1 MRTLKTHHIVFLVCA
16 AAAPLTVVSAGVTA
30 AYAASG
36 LAGVPLGY
44 LICGG
49 LVAMFALGFCA
60 MAKEIPNTVYREPI
74 GKRFSGGWK
83 AVFWRSESGG
93 MGVVPAPLGC
103 GAGTF
108 LLNSFLW

>member
-1 MRTLKTHHIVFLVCA
+1 MPGALPHRQRF
-16 AAAPLTVVSAGVTA
+16 PLCHDLLEKGQGVGA
-30 AYAASG
+30 HRS
-36 LAGVPLGY
+36 PRHRPRR
-44 LICGG
+44 CQR
-49 LVAMFALGFCA
+49 
-60 MAKEIPNTVYREPI
+60 VYREPI